1 MKIRFFKNSAKPCG
15 KFKHIGHDKK
25 KKKTK
30 TKTKTKTIDSV
41 VYIEL
46 LLWFEDLSS

>member
-25 KKKTK
+25 KKKNK
-30 TKTKTKTIDSV
+30 NKNKNKNN
-41 VYIEL
+41 
-46 LLWFEDLSS
+46 

>member
-25 KKKTK
+25 KKKKKNKNKNKNKNT
-30 TKTKTKTIDSV
+30 
-41 VYIEL
+41 
-46 LLWFEDLSS
+46 

>member
-25 KKKTK
+25 KKKNK
-30 TKTKTKTIDSV
+30 NKNKNKNK
-41 VYIEL
+41 
-46 LLWFEDLSS
+46 